1 MDKSRHSLR
10 NEFLTSW
17 NGRSRV
23 SSMKYLI
30 FSLVVVF
37 LLTSLV
43 WAETW
48 SEPDSA
54 TAKELTALNTK
65 LVKAYEEEDIVL
77 LKELLAEDHV
87 HNNVFG
93 SVMDKDTF
101 LKDIESGILEFV
113 KYETPEL
120 KWMIGNDLAVA
131 TGLIEAQAIRAGKPV
146 PATKFRFTRIFVR
159 RNDQWKVLLF
169 QNTMEG
175 TPPKPE

>member
-1 MDKSRHSLR
+1 MKLLFICLGIISLIHSAA
-10 NEFLTSW
+10 
-17 NGRSRV
+17 
-23 SSMKYLI
+23 I
-30 FSLVVVF
+30 
-37 LLTSLV
+37 
-43 WAETW
+43 AETW
-48 SEPDSA
+48 TEPDA
-54 TAKELTALNTK
+54 ETAKELTALNSK
-65 LVKAYEEEDIVL
+65 LVKAYENEDIDL
-77 LKELLAEDHV
+77 LKDLLAEDHI

-101 LKDIESGILEFV
+101 LKDIESGVLEFV

-120 KWMIGNDLAVA
+120 KWMIGKDLAVA

-175 TPPKPE
+175 APPKKEP